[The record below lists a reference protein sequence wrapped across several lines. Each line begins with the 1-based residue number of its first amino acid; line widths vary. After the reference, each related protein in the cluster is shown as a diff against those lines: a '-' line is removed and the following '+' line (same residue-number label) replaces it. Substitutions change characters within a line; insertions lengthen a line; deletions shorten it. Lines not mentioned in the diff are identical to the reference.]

1 MLQDVVRK
9 RLLSFVLILF
19 IVVWGLKRNRRPLEI
34 SVVMLANN
42 IWEQLPELN
51 ILLNLASSKD
61 FGSLI
66 HFCNYSRLET
76 IG

>member
-1 MLQDVVRK
+1 MV
-9 RLLSFVLILF
+9 FF
-19 IVVWGLKRNRRPLEI
+19 GGLKRNRRPLEV

-42 IWEQLPELN
+42 TCEQLPELN
-51 ILLNLASSKD
+51 ILFNLASSKD

-66 HFCNYSRLET
+66 HFCNYSRHEP